1 MFRTLLTPLS
11 ARFSLPSPLS
21 PRPGSEAP
29 IEEPDELDPEDFARD
44 VLVELM
50 RNSTER
56 LKAADSLTER
66 IEVLSE
72 IHKIML
78 QDACTKDVFREMD
91 GFLVLMSVLSTI
103 HPTFSKETREEAA
116 SSELLEATRLV
127 FVILSEALHKHNE
140 NASYFRTAVGLE
152 SFAQATLGLVS
163 DARTIKQTV
172 SFLTCLALHNFAWSR
187 FFLHIAGADYAA
199 VDRKFQE
206 FSTQLGMIHVPE
218 ALRVLYDAVTRTTQD
233 NALLRYMG
241 TKLLERLTL
250 HKHRNQCVLSSLGLE
265 RSLFE
270 RLCSPSGL
278 PKAERQV
285 VQKLLRRLLDQ
296 NVRTEDARLMFQRAI
311 RPDDTLDPDVLEVLR
326 AGMKVK
332 WPEHFSLESP
342 AAIRV
347 TKTGT
352 RALPSTGFTFMA
364 WLWIE
369 QVPRDKKH
377 NLFSIVS
384 GDRAIFS
391 LKLRPDGSLDCESTG
406 NKEPAVLKARLA
418 KGRWTHVALV
428 HYPHRGSKPTIRLFV
443 DGTMVDAVNWPYPR
457 GDANGTDRPY
467 TIGDNSPDAC
477 LNWCLASAYL
487 FSQPLSDELPRFIH
501 DLGPRYV
508 ARFQAADLIRFLTYE
523 AATALNINLYARAEQ
538 HRGAASEVKNLIN
551 SFKHG
556 IGIAESS
563 IIFSVS
569 PATTRFEDKGAGE
582 LNDATMDG
590 DVFVARC
597 NGLDLAMWE
606 IGGAAVSLRLVQLA
620 NNPHEVSRAL
630 GVLTD
635 GLRNSWQ
642 NSEDMERLRGYDIL
656 ADILRKKCHHI
667 NMTGFETLFEFL
679 GMNFKSPDH
688 STIVNTVAY
697 RAIALDFQLWSRTR
711 HEIQLVHLEHFVT
724 LLDASRHKRF
734 NMKQRMAKMGVVR
747 KLLFVLQTDW
757 YSQDMLPFLLE
768 TLRVVAEANFSID
781 DAIRPIVSY
790 LAANLHD
797 NASTSNGASSPR
809 SVLSRI
815 DHQNAQYKAEQVFK
829 MLVSILDNPTMF
841 NKFTAALP
849 LTRICLL
856 LLGDRPSSQTAT
868 LVLRMISIAL
878 GMSTSFNR
886 KFELVSGWNVLKLVL
901 PYAWDAQV
909 QDAAFDV
916 MLGRSRDKREIVP
929 AVVCPHIVPAVFAS
943 LRMALDSSRVSDDP
957 QIRATATATVEHL
970 LEALIDVHSCS
981 PTFREVFKSHAV
993 TQSFI
998 DAYKMFATSVAH
1010 ALEIDQGTVRVLEK
1024 LSHLG
1029 LSIALD
1035 NAVAVS
1041 QKQEIMDVLQAAE
1054 AVLNPRASQETSIDP
1069 AAVVGT
1075 KARRRR
1081 MASVRLS
1088 MQLGESAVKRS
1099 IIRIREWRN
1108 TVIATEKKRLRKTVL
1123 DLREHHRQ
1131 VASLTE
1137 WSTVLTAER
1146 GLWAKPDVIPRWRL
1160 DETEGPY
1167 RVRKRLEHDEDKLPS
1182 SKVDP
1187 NQQIGDVQEL
1197 DVDTRS
1203 ITQIEVPPWSESY
1216 ELSST
1221 DVDDQLG
1228 EEIVDDKHRRV
1239 RHELEP
1245 GDVID
1250 AVKTVAR
1257 ISGVDSS
1264 PGLLIFGRTHLYL
1277 LDGLVEND
1285 DGEVIDA
1292 HDAPRKLFFVPGS
1305 IVDLDSHQRAQRW
1318 PHDQIMSFSDRTFL
1332 FRDVALEV
1340 YFRDSR
1346 SLLVVFLDRKQ
1357 RQEITGRLSSIIGR
1371 LGADVMTPGL
1381 IKSPFVGRL
1390 SGKLS
1395 SAFSAKVLSGFNQDE
1410 LAIAQRKWQSRE
1422 ISNFTYLSILNQV
1435 SGRTPSDATQYPVF
1449 PWVLSDYTSAALDLS
1464 SPQTFRDLTL
1474 PMGALTPARQ
1484 EAARSRYESLMSVGE
1499 KPFHYGTHFS
1509 SSMIVCH
1516 FLIRLEPF
1524 THMFKTL
1531 QGGDWDL
1538 PDRLFIDMKR
1548 AYTSAS
1554 QDIRGDVRELIPE
1567 FYSCPEFLENSANL
1581 DFGVQQNTGEK
1592 IHDVKLPP
1600 WAKQDPLLFIVMNR
1614 KALESDY
1621 VSEHLPQWIDLI
1633 WGYKQGDPDSYNV
1646 FHPLSYEGAIDL
1658 DAITDDLEREATVG
1672 IIHNFGQ
1679 TPRKIFA
1686 SPHPP
1691 RNMHGNSS
1699 LPLGLIYGIAEDYH
1713 LLTQTSR
1720 PLKDLG
1726 PDQPVR
1732 ELVLDL
1738 IGQQVVPCPD
1748 GTLCVPSRPHE
1759 AVLWDSSP
1767 TSIGALKVIVDRKV
1781 SQVVESAFC
1790 SCATFADTDT
1800 LVTGST
1806 DNMVRLWR
1814 IARNDRHRDQPVAL
1828 QLTHLMRGHTA
1839 RISCVTASRAW
1850 SVIVSGS
1857 KDGSAALWDL
1867 NRGVYIRSIWHG
1879 SGAAHEVHLTAVNE
1893 STGYI
1898 ATCSRHRLWLHTIN
1912 ARPIASLDLT
1922 DLAPSPLYP
1931 PITSLAFLERDYSH
1945 LDVMATGGPDGVI
1958 SLRTWNTNS
1967 TPEGEKAKWEFTT
1980 LKTLKVKTEGH
1991 FRSSTPC
1998 VTALKFVGESLY
2010 HGEDTG
2016 KLYGWELPD

>member
-11 ARFSLPSPLS
+11 ARFSLSTPLS
-21 PRPGSEAP
+21 PRPGAEAP
-29 IEEPDELDPEDFARD
+29 EQPDELDPEDFARD

-50 RNSTER
+50 RNATER
-56 LKAADSLTER
+56 LKTSDSLAER
-66 IEVLSE
+66 VEVLTE

-103 HPTFSKETREEAA
+103 YPTFSQETGEDAS
-116 SSELLEATRLV
+116 SSELLEAARLV
-127 FVILSEALHKHNE
+127 FVILSEALHQHNE
-140 NASYFRTAVGLE
+140 NVEYFKTAVGLE

-172 SFLTCLALHNFAWSR
+172 SFLASLALHNFAWSR
-187 FFLHIAGADYAA
+187 FFLHVTGADYAA
-199 VDRKFQE
+199 VDQKLQE
-206 FSTQLGMIHVPE
+206 FSSQLGLIHVPE
-218 ALRVLYDAVTRTTQD
+218 ALRVLYDAVTALSQD

-241 TKLLERLTL
+241 IKLLERLTL
-250 HKHRNQCVLSSLGLE
+250 HRHRNQCILSSLGLE

-270 RLCSPSGL
+270 RLCSAATL
-278 PKAERQV
+278 AKQERQV
-285 VQKLLRRLLDQ
+285 MQKLLRRLLDH
-296 NVRTEDARLMFQRAI
+296 NVPTEDARLMFQRAV
-311 RPDDTLDPDVLEVLR
+311 RPDDTLESDVLEVLR

-342 AAIRV
+342 AAIRI
-347 TKTGT
+347 TKTGA
-352 RALPSTGFTFMA
+352 RALPSTGFTFMI

-369 QVPRDKKH
+369 QVPRDRKH
-377 NLFSIVS
+377 SIFSVYS

-391 LKLRPDGSLDCESTG
+391 LKLRPDGSLDCESNA
-406 NKEPAVLKARLA
+406 NKEPAVLKAGLA
-418 KGRWTHVALV
+418 KGRWTHIALV
-428 HYPHRGSKPTIRLFV
+428 HHPHRSSQPTIRLFV
-443 DGTMVDAVNWPYPR
+443 NGIVVDSLNWQFPR
-457 GDANGTDRPY
+457 GDINGSDRPY
-467 TIGDNSPDAC
+467 TIGDNSPDSC
-477 LNWCLASAYL
+477 LSWCLASAYL
-487 FSQPLSDELPRFIH
+487 ISLPLSDELPGFIH
-501 DLGPRYV
+501 HLGPRYV

-523 AATALNINLYARAEQ
+523 AATALNIHLYGRAEQ
-538 HRGAASEVKNLIN
+538 NRGSASEVKTLIN
-551 SFKHG
+551 SLRNG
-556 IGIAESS
+556 IGISESS
-563 IIFSVS
+563 IIFSIS
-569 PATTRFEDKGAGE
+569 PATTRFEEKSTGDLGE
-582 LNDATMDG
+582 AALDG
-590 DVFVARC
+590 NVFVARC

-606 IGGAAVSLRLVQLA
+606 IGGAAVALRLVQLA
-620 NNPHEVSRAL
+620 NNAHEVSRAL

-642 NSEDMERLRGYDIL
+642 NSEDMERLQGYDIL
-656 ADILRKKCHHI
+656 AAILRKKCQLI

-697 RAIALDFQLWSRTR
+697 RAIALDFQLWSCTR
-711 HEIQLVHLEHFVT
+711 REIQLVHLEHFST
-724 LLDASRHKRF
+724 LLDTSRHKRF
-734 NMKQRMAKMGVVR
+734 NAKQRMGKMAVAR

-757 YSQDMLPFLLE
+757 YSQEMLPFLLH

-790 LAANLHD
+790 LAANLHE
-797 NASTSNGASSPR
+797 TSNGASSPR
-809 SVLSRI
+809 SILSRI
-815 DHQNAQYKAEQVFK
+815 DSQNAQYKAEEVFK
-829 MLVSILDNPTMF
+829 VLVSILDDLTMF

-856 LLGDRPSSQTAT
+856 LLGDRPSPTTAM
-868 LVLRMISIAL
+868 LVLKLIAIAL

-901 PYAWDAQV
+901 PHVWDPQV
-909 QDAAFDV
+909 QNAAFDV
-916 MLGRSRDKREIVP
+916 LLGRSRGKEAVP
-929 AVVCPHIVPAVFAS
+929 VVVCPHIVPAIFAS
-943 LRMALDSSRVSDDP
+943 LKMALDSSRVSDDI
-957 QIRATATATVEHL
+957 QVRTTATSTTEHL
-970 LEALIDVHSCS
+970 LEELINVHSSS
-981 PTFREVFKSHAV
+981 PTFREVFKSNAV
-993 TQSFI
+993 TQAFI
-998 DAYKMFATSVAH
+998 DAYKLFATSVAH
-1010 ALEIDQGTVRVLEK
+1010 SAEIDQDTIRVLEK

-1054 AVLNPRASQETSIDP
+1054 AVLNPRSSQETTIDP
-1069 AAVVGT
+1069 SAVVGT
-1075 KARRRR
+1075 KGRRRR
-1081 MASVRLS
+1081 MASVQLS

-1099 IIRIREWRN
+1099 ISRIHEWRKS
-1108 TVIATEKKRLRKTVL
+1108 VIITERKRLRKIIL

-1137 WSTVLTAER
+1137 WSTVLTTER
-1146 GLWAKPDVIPRWRL
+1146 GLWARPDYRPRWRL

-1167 RVRKRLEHDEDKLPS
+1167 RVRKKLEHDDDELPS

-1203 ITQIEVPPWSESY
+1203 IAQIEVPPWSESY

-1239 RHELEP
+1239 RHQLEP
-1245 GDVID
+1245 GDIID

-1305 IVDLDSHQRAQRW
+1305 IVDLDSHQRAHRW
-1318 PHDQIMSFSDRTFL
+1318 PHEQIMSYSDRTFL
-1332 FRDVALEV
+1332 FRDVALEI
-1340 YFRDSR
+1340 YLKDSR

-1357 RQEITGRLSSIIGR
+1357 RQEITGRLNQIISRHGP
-1371 LGADVMTPGL
+1371 DPSTPGL
-1381 IKSPFVGRL
+1381 LKSPFVGRL
-1390 SGKLS
+1390 SAKVS
-1395 SAFSAKVLSGFNQDE
+1395 SAFSARVLSGLNKDE
-1410 LAIAQRKWQSRE
+1410 LSIAQRKWQSRE
-1422 ISNFTYLSILNQV
+1422 ISNFTYLSILNQI

-1449 PWVLSDYTSAALDLS
+1449 PWVLSDYTSANLDLKRPES
-1464 SPQTFRDLTL
+1464 FRDLTL

-1484 EAARSRYESLMSVGE
+1484 EAAKARYESLLSVGE

-1538 PDRLFIDMKR
+1538 PDRLFSDIKR
-1548 AYTSAS
+1548 AWTSAS

-1567 FYSCPEFLENSANL
+1567 FFSCPEFLENSANL
-1581 DFGVQQNTGEK
+1581 DFGVQQSSGER

-1600 WAKQDPLLFIVMNR
+1600 WAKQDPLLFIVLNR

-1621 VSEHLPQWIDLI
+1621 VSEHLPSWIDLV
-1633 WGYKQGDPDSYNV
+1633 WGCKQGDPDSCNV
-1646 FHPLSYEGAIDL
+1646 YHPLSYEGAIDL
-1658 DAITDDLEREATVG
+1658 DTITDELEREATVG

-1679 TPRKIFA
+1679 TPRKIF
-1686 SPHPP
+1686 STPHPP
-1691 RNMHGNSS
+1691 RNMHGNSA
-1699 LPLGLIYGIAEDYH
+1699 LPLGTIYGIAEDYH
-1713 LLTQTSR
+1713 LLTQSSR
-1720 PLKDLG
+1720 PLKELG
-1726 PDQPVR
+1726 PDQAVR

-1748 GTLCVPSRPHE
+1748 GMLCVPSRPHE
-1759 AVLWDSSP
+1759 AVLWDSGP
-1767 TSIGALKVIVDRKV
+1767 TSVGNLKVIVDRKV
-1781 SQVVESAFC
+1781 SQVVESVFC
-1790 SCATFADTDT
+1790 SCATFADAET
-1800 LVTGST
+1800 LVTGSA
-1806 DNMVRLWR
+1806 DNIVRLWHV
-1814 IARNDRHRDQPVAL
+1814 IRNDRNREQPATL
-1828 QLTHLMRGHTA
+1828 RLTHLMRGHTA
-1839 RISCVTASRAW
+1839 RVSCITASRLW
-1850 SVIVSGS
+1850 SLIVSGS
-1857 KDGSAALWDL
+1857 RDGSAALWDL
-1867 NRGVYIRSIWHG
+1867 NRGVYVRSIWHG
-1879 SGAAHEVHLTAVNE
+1879 SGPSFEVHLAAVNE

-1922 DLAPSPLYP
+1922 DVAPSSVYP
-1931 PITSLAFLERDYSH
+1931 PITSIAFLERDYSH
-1945 LDVMATGGPDGVI
+1945 TDLLATGGPDGMI
-1958 SLRTWNTNS
+1958 TLRTWNTES
-1967 TPEGEKAKWEFTT
+1967 TPQGEKARWEFVT
-1980 LKTLKVKTEGH
+1980 LKTLKVKTEGR
-1991 FRSSTPC
+1991 FRSAIPC

-2016 KLYGWELPD
+2016 RLYGWELPD

>member
-1 MFRTLLTPLS
+1 MLRTLLTPLS

-21 PRPGSEAP
+21 PRPSTEAL
-29 IEEPDELDPEDFARD
+29 EEPDELDPEDFARD

-50 RNSTER
+50 RNATER
-56 LKAADSLTER
+56 LKTADSLPER
-66 IEVLSE
+66 IEVLNE

-103 HPTFSKETREEAA
+103 HPTFTKETREEAA

-127 FVILSEALHKHNE
+127 FVILSEVLHKHNE
-140 NASYFRTAVGLE
+140 NAAYFKTAVGHE
-152 SFAQATLGLVS
+152 SFAQATLALVS

-187 FFLHIAGADYAA
+187 FFLHITGADYAA
-199 VDRKFQE
+199 VDAKFQE
-206 FSTQLGMIHVPE
+206 FSTQLGLIHVPE
-218 ALRVLYDAVTRTTQD
+218 ALLVLYDAVTRPTQE

-270 RLCSPSGL
+270 RLCGS
-278 PKAERQV
+278 KALVQQERKV
-285 VQKLLRRLLDQ
+285 VQKLLKRLLDH
-296 NVRTEDARLMFQRAI
+296 NVRTEDARLMFQRVI
-311 RPDDTLDPDVLEVLR
+311 RKDDTLDPDVLEVLR
-326 AGMKVK
+326 AGMKVR

-342 AAIRV
+342 AAIRL

-352 RALPSTGFTFMA
+352 RALPATGFTFLA

-377 NLFSIVS
+377 NIFSIVS
-384 GDRAIFS
+384 GERTLFS
-391 LKLRPDGSLDCESTG
+391 LKLRPDGLLDCESTG
-406 NKEPAVLKARLA
+406 NKEPAVLKASLA
-418 KGRWTHVALV
+418 KGRWAHVALV

-443 DGTMVDAVNWPYPR
+443 DGHMVDSVNWQYPR
-457 GDANGTDRPY
+457 GDTNGIDRPY

-487 FSQPLSDELPRFIH
+487 ISLPLSDELPRFIH

-508 ARFQAADLIRFLTYE
+508 GRFQAADLIRFLTYE
-523 AATALNINLYARAEQ
+523 AATALNIYLYARAEQ
-538 HRGAASEVKNLIN
+538 SRGSASEVKSLIN

-556 IGIAESS
+556 VGLSEANIV
-563 IIFSVS
+563 FSLS
-569 PATTRFEDKGAGE
+569 PATTLFEDKNTGE
-582 LNDATMDG
+582 LNDAAMDG

-630 GVLTD
+630 GILTD

-642 NSEDMERLRGYDIL
+642 NSEDMERLQGYDIL
-656 ADILRKKCHHI
+656 AEILRKKCQLI

-688 STIVNTVAY
+688 STIVNTTAY

-711 HEIQLVHLEHFVT
+711 QEIQLVHLEHFST
-724 LLDASRHKRF
+724 LLDSSRHKRF
-734 NMKQRMAKMGVVR
+734 NVKQRMGKMGVVR

-757 YSQDMLPFLLE
+757 YNQDMLPFLLDA
-768 TLRVVAEANFSID
+768 LRIVAEANFSID
-781 DAIRPIVSY
+781 EAIRPIVSY
-790 LAANLHD
+790 LAANLHE
-797 NASTSNGASSPR
+797 TSNGASSPR
-809 SVLSRI
+809 SIMSRI
-815 DHQNAQYKAEQVFK
+815 DHVNAQYKAEQVFK

-856 LLGDRPSSQTAT
+856 LLGDRPSSTTAT
-868 LVLRMISIAL
+868 LVLRLISIAL

-901 PYAWDAQV
+901 PYGWDSQV
-909 QDAAFDV
+909 QDATFDV
-916 MLGRSRDKREIVP
+916 LLGRSRDKREIVP
-929 AVVCPHIVPAVFAS
+929 TVVCPHIVPTIFAS
-943 LRMALDSSRVSDDP
+943 LKMALDLSRVSDDP
-957 QIRATATATVEHL
+957 EVRATATSTVEHL
-970 LEALIDVHSCS
+970 LEALIDIHSSS
-981 PTFREVFKSHAV
+981 PTFREVFRSNAV

-1010 ALEIDQGTVRVLEK
+1010 SAEIDQGTVRVLEK

-1035 NAVAVS
+1035 NAVAVG

-1069 AAVVGT
+1069 SAVVGT

-1099 IIRIREWRN
+1099 IIRIREWRKS
-1108 TVIATEKKRLRKTVL
+1108 VIVTEKKRLRKTIL

-1137 WSTVLTAER
+1137 WSTVLTTER
-1146 GLWAKPDVIPRWRL
+1146 GLWARSDLVPRWRL

-1167 RVRKRLEHDEDKLPS
+1167 RVRKRLEHDGEELPC

-1197 DVDTRS
+1197 DVDARS

-1257 ISGVDSS
+1257 ISGVDSA
-1264 PGLLIFGRTHLYL
+1264 PGLLIFGRSHLYI

-1305 IVDLDSHQRAQRW
+1305 IVDLSGHQRAQRW

-1332 FRDVALEV
+1332 FRDVALEI

-1357 RQEITGRLSSIIGR
+1357 RHEITGRLNNIITR
-1371 LGADVMTPGL
+1371 LGGDPLTPGL
-1381 IKSPFVGRL
+1381 LKSPFVGRL
-1390 SGKLS
+1390 SAKVS

-1410 LAIAQRKWQSRE
+1410 LSIAQRKWQSRE

-1449 PWVLSDYTSAALDLS
+1449 PWVLSDYTSSNLDLS
-1464 SPQTFRDLTL
+1464 SHKSFRDLSL

-1516 FLIRLEPF
+1516 FLIRIEPF

-1538 PDRLFIDMKR
+1538 PDRLFSDIRR
-1548 AYTSAS
+1548 AYTSAA

-1567 FYSCPEFLENSANL
+1567 FFSCPEFLENSANL
-1581 DFGVQQNTGEK
+1581 DFGVQQSSGER

-1600 WAKQDPLLFIVMNR
+1600 WAKQDPLLFIVLNR

-1633 WGYKQGDPDSYNV
+1633 WGCKQGDPESCNV

-1658 DAITDDLEREATVG
+1658 DAITDELEREATVG

-1679 TPRKIFA
+1679 TPRKIF
-1686 SPHPP
+1686 STPHPP

-1699 LPLGLIYGIAEDYH
+1699 LPLGIIYGIAEDYH
-1713 LLTQTSR
+1713 LLTQTAR

-1726 PDQPVR
+1726 SDQPVR
-1732 ELVLDL
+1732 ELVLDI
-1738 IGQQVVPCPD
+1738 IGQQVVPCSD
-1748 GTLCVPSRPHE
+1748 GMLCVPSRPHE
-1759 AVLWDSSP
+1759 AVLWDSSAAS
-1767 TSIGALKVIVDRKV
+1767 TGALQVVVDRKI

-1790 SCATFADTDT
+1790 SCAAFADVET

-1806 DNMVRLWR
+1806 DNMVRLWHVV
-1814 IARNDRHRDQPVAL
+1814 RNERSREQPIAL

-1839 RISCVTASRAW
+1839 RVSCITASRSW
-1850 SVIVSGS
+1850 SLIVSGS

-1867 NRGVYIRSIWHG
+1867 NRGVYIRSVWHG
-1879 SGAAHEVHLTAVNE
+1879 AGDPYEVHLAAVNE

-1922 DLAPSPLYP
+1922 DIAPSPIYP

-1945 LDVMATGGPDGVI
+1945 TDLMATGGPDGTI
-1958 SLRTWNTNS
+1958 TLRTWNTDS
-1967 TPEGEKAKWEFTT
+1967 TPEGEKARWEFVS
-1980 LKTLKVKTEGH
+1980 LKTLKVKTEGR
-1991 FRSSTPC
+1991 FRASTPC
-1998 VTALKFVGESLY
+1998 VTALRFVGESLF

>member
-1 MFRTLLTPLS
+1 MFRTLFTPLS

-21 PRPGSEAP
+21 PRASSEAP
-29 IEEPDELDPEDFARD
+29 EEPDELDPEDFARD

-50 RNSTER
+50 RNATER
-56 LKAADSLTER
+56 LKTADSLVER
-66 IEVLSE
+66 IEVLTE

-78 QDACTKDVFREMD
+78 QDVCTKDVFREMD

-140 NASYFRTAVGLE
+140 NVEYFKTAVGLE
-152 SFAQATLGLVS
+152 SFAQATVGLVS
-163 DARTIKQTV
+163 DARTIKQTI
-172 SFLTCLALHNFAWSR
+172 SFLTSLALHNFAWSR
-187 FFLHIAGADYAA
+187 FFLHITGVDYAA

-206 FSTQLGMIHVPE
+206 FSPQLGLIHVPQ
-218 ALRVLYDAVTRTTQD
+218 ALRVLYDAVTRPTQD

-270 RLCSPSGL
+270 RLCTPSGL

-285 VQKLLRRLLDQ
+285 VQKLLRRLLDH
-296 NVRTEDARLMFQRAI
+296 NVRTEDARLMFQRVI
-311 RPDDTLDPDVLEVLR
+311 REDNTLDPDVLEVLR

-352 RALPSTGFTFMA
+352 RGLPSTGFTFML

-377 NLFSIVS
+377 NMFSISS
-384 GDRAIFS
+384 GERTIFS
-391 LKLRPDGSLDCESTG
+391 VKLLPDGSLECESTG
-406 NKEPAVLKARLA
+406 SKEPTALKARLA
-418 KGRWTHVALV
+418 KGRWTHVTLV

-443 DGTMVDAVNWPYPR
+443 DGTMVDSVNWPYPR
-457 GDANGTDRPY
+457 GDTNGAERPY
-467 TIGDNSPDAC
+467 TMGDSSSDAC

-487 FSQPLSDELPRFIH
+487 FSVPLSDELPRFVH

-523 AATALNINLYARAEQ
+523 AATALNIYLYGRAEQ
-538 HRGAASEVKNLIN
+538 HRGSAAEVKNLIN
-551 SFKHG
+551 SFKNGMG
-556 IGIAESS
+556 ISESS
-563 IIFSVS
+563 IVFALS
-569 PATTRFEDKGAGE
+569 PSTTHFEDKGTGE
-582 LNDATMDG
+582 LNDAAMEG
-590 DVFVARC
+590 DVFVAHC

-606 IGGAAVSLRLVQLA
+606 IGGAAVSLKLVQLA

-642 NSEDMERLRGYDIL
+642 NSEDMERLRGYDLL
-656 ADILRKKCHHI
+656 ADILRKKCQLI

-688 STIVNTVAY
+688 STIVNAVAY

-711 HEIQLVHLEHFVT
+711 HEIQQVHLEHFVT

-734 NMKQRMAKMGVVR
+734 NVKQRMGKMAVVR

-757 YSQDMLPFLLE
+757 YGPDMLPFLLD

-790 LAANLHD
+790 LAANLHED
-797 NASTSNGASSPR
+797 SSGSSSPR
-809 SVLSRI
+809 SIMSRI
-815 DHQNAQYKAEQVFK
+815 DHVNAQYKAEQVFK
-829 MLVSILDNPTMF
+829 LLASVLDKPAMF

-856 LLGDRPSSQTAT
+856 LLGDRPSSLTAT
-868 LVLRMISIAL
+868 LVLRMISTAL

-901 PYAWDAQV
+901 PYGWDAQV

-916 MLGRSRDKREIVP
+916 LLGRSRDKREIVP
-929 AVVCPHIVPAVFAS
+929 AVVCPYIVPAIFAS
-943 LRMALDSSRVSDDP
+943 LKMALDNSRISDDL
-957 QIRATATATVEHL
+957 QLRVTATASVEHL
-970 LEALIDVHSCS
+970 LEALIEVHSSS
-981 PTFREVFKSHAV
+981 PTFREVFKSNAI

-998 DAYKMFATSVAH
+998 DAYKMFSISVAH
-1010 ALEIDQGTVRVLEK
+1010 SIEIDQGTVRVLEK
-1024 LSHLG
+1024 LSHFG

-1035 NAVAVS
+1035 NAVASS
-1041 QKQEIMDVLQAAE
+1041 QKQEIMDILQSAE

-1099 IIRIREWRN
+1099 IIRIHEWRKS
-1108 TVIATEKKRLRKTVL
+1108 VIATEKKRLRKTVL

-1137 WSTVLTAER
+1137 WSTVLTTER
-1146 GLWAKPDVIPRWRL
+1146 GLWAKPDEVPQWRL
-1160 DETEGPY
+1160 DDTEGPY
-1167 RVRKRLEHDEDKLPS
+1167 RVRSRLEHDEEKPPS

-1197 DVDTRS
+1197 DVDTNS

-1305 IVDLDSHQRAQRW
+1305 IMDLDNHQRAQRW
-1318 PHDQIMSFSDRTFL
+1318 PHDQVMSFSDRTFL

-1357 RQEITGRLSSIIGR
+1357 RQEITGRLAYIISR
-1371 LGADVMTPGL
+1371 LGLDPSTPGRM
-1381 IKSPFVGRL
+1381 KSPFVGRL
-1390 SGKLS
+1390 SAKVS
-1395 SAFSAKVLSGFNQDE
+1395 STFSAKVLSGFNSDE
-1410 LAIAQRKWQSRE
+1410 LSIAQRKWQSRE

-1449 PWVLSDYTSAALDLS
+1449 PWVLSDYTSATLDLS
-1464 SPQTFRDLTL
+1464 SPETFRDLSL
-1474 PMGALTPARQ
+1474 PMGALTSARQ

-1600 WAKQDPLLFIVMNR
+1600 WAKQDPLLFIVINR

-1633 WGYKQGDPDSYNV
+1633 WGYKQADPDSYNV

-1686 SPHPP
+1686 APHPP

-1713 LLTQTSR
+1713 LLTQSSR

-1738 IGQQVVPCPD
+1738 IGQQVVACPD
-1748 GTLCVPSRPHE
+1748 GTICIPSRPHE
-1759 AVLWDSSP
+1759 VVLWDSSP
-1767 TSIGALKVIVDRKV
+1767 GSIGALKVVVDRRV

-1790 SCATFADTDT
+1790 SCATFADAET

-1806 DNMVRLWR
+1806 DNTVRLWR
-1814 IARNDRHRDQPVAL
+1814 VTRNDRNRDQPIAL

-1839 RISCVTASRAW
+1839 RVSCVTASRAW
-1850 SVIVSGS
+1850 SLIVSGS

-1867 NRGVYIRSIWHG
+1867 NSGVYTRSIWHG
-1879 SGAAHEVHLTAVNE
+1879 SGEAYEVHLAAINE

-1912 ARPIASLDLT
+1912 GRPITSLDLT
-1922 DLAPSPLYP
+1922 DVAPSPIYP

-1945 LDVMATGGPDGVI
+1945 TDLIATGGPDGAI
-1958 SLRTWNTNS
+1958 SFRTWNSDS
-1967 TPEGEKAKWEFTT
+1967 TPEGERARWQFTT
-1980 LKTLKVKTEGH
+1980 LKTLKLKTESR

-1998 VTALKFVGESLY
+1998 VTSLKFVGESLY

-2016 KLYGWELPD
+2016 KMFGWELPD

>member
-1 MFRTLLTPLS
+1 MLRTLFTPLS

-21 PRPGSEAP
+21 PRNSQDSAP
-29 IEEPDELDPEDFARD
+29 EESDELDPEDFARD

-50 RNSTER
+50 RNATER
-56 LKAADSLTER
+56 LKAANSLTER

-103 HPTFSKETREEAA
+103 HPQFSKETREESAG
-116 SSELLEATRLV
+116 SELLEATRLV

-140 NASYFRTAVGLE
+140 NAAYFRTAVGLE
-152 SFAQATLGLVS
+152 SFAQATLALVS

-187 FFLHIAGADYAA
+187 FFLHITGADYTAA
-199 VDRKFQE
+199 DSKFME
-206 FSTQLGMIHVPE
+206 FSPHLGLIHVPE
-218 ALRVLYDAVTRTTQD
+218 ALRVLYDAVTQCPQG

-241 TKLLERLTL
+241 IKLLERLAL
-250 HKHRNQCVLSSLGLE
+250 HKHRNQCVLSSLGFE
-265 RSLFE
+265 RTLFE
-270 RLCSPSGL
+270 RLCAPAVL
-278 PKAERQV
+278 PRAERQV
-285 VQKLLRRLLDQ
+285 VQKLLRRLLDHSI
-296 NVRTEDARLMFQRAI
+296 RTEDARVMFQRAI
-311 RPDDTLDPDVLEVLR
+311 RKDDTLDPDVLEVLR

-332 WPEHFSLESP
+332 WPEHFSFESP
-342 AAIRV
+342 AAVRMN
-347 TKTGT
+347 KTGT
-352 RALPSTGFTFMA
+352 RALPATGFTFMM

-369 QVPRDKKH
+369 KVPRDVRH
-377 NLFSIVS
+377 SLFSISSSSSVL
-384 GDRAIFS
+384 FS

-406 NKEPAVLKARLA
+406 NKEPAVLKAHLA
-418 KGRWTHVALV
+418 KGRWTHLTLV
-428 HYPHRGSKPTIRLFV
+428 HYPHRNFKPTIRLFV
-443 DGTMVDAVNWPYPR
+443 DGTLADSVNWHYPK
-457 GDANGTDRPY
+457 GDTNGADRPY
-467 TIGDNSPDAC
+467 AIGDNSSDAC
-477 LNWCLASAYL
+477 LNWCLTAAYL
-487 FSQPLSDELPRFIH
+487 FSVPLSDDLPRFIYH
-501 DLGPRYV
+501 LGPRYV
-508 ARFQAADLIRFLTYE
+508 ARFQAADLVRFLTYE
-523 AATALNINLYARAEQ
+523 AATALNIHLYGRAEQ
-538 HRGAASEVKNLIN
+538 TRGSAADVKNLIS
-551 SFKHG
+551 SFKNGLG
-556 IGIAESS
+556 INDSS
-563 IIFSVS
+563 IVFAVS
-569 PATTRFEDKGAGE
+569 PATMQFEVPSSGE
-582 LNDATMDG
+582 LNDAATNG

-606 IGGAAVSLRLVQLA
+606 IGGAAVSLRLIQLA
-620 NNPHEVSRAL
+620 SNPHEVSRAL

-635 GLRNSWQ
+635 GLRNGWQ

-656 ADILRKKCHHI
+656 ADILRRKCHLI

-688 STIVNTVAY
+688 STIVNTTAY

-724 LLDASRHKRF
+724 LLDTSRHKRF
-734 NMKQRMAKMGVVR
+734 NSKQRIAKMGVVR

-757 YSQDMLPFLLE
+757 YDQDMLPFLLD

-781 DAIRPIVSY
+781 AAIRPIVSY

-797 NASTSNGASSPR
+797 TSTTNGASSPH
-809 SVLSRI
+809 SMMSRI
-815 DHQNAQYKAEQVFK
+815 DNHNAQYKAEQVFK
-829 MLVSILDNPTMF
+829 ILVAVLDNPTMF

-856 LLGDRPSSQTAT
+856 LLGDRPSSFTAT
-868 LVLRMISIAL
+868 LVLRVISIAL
-878 GMSTSFNR
+878 GMSTSFIR

-909 QDAAFDV
+909 QDATFDV
-916 MLGRSRDKREIVP
+916 LLGRSRDKREIVP
-929 AVVCPHIVPAVFAS
+929 TVVCPYVVPAIFSS
-943 LRMALDSSRVSDDP
+943 LKMALDSSRVAEDAEV
-957 QIRATATATVEHL
+957 RATSTTIVEHL
-970 LEALIDVHSCS
+970 LETLIDTHSTS
-981 PTFREVFKSHAV
+981 PTFRDVFKSHAV

-998 DAYKMFATSVAH
+998 DAYKMFSTSVAH
-1010 ALEIDQGTVRVLEK
+1010 AAEIDQGTVRVLEK

-1035 NAVAVS
+1035 NSVAVS
-1041 QKQEIMDVLQAAE
+1041 QKQEIMDVLQSAE
-1054 AVLNPRASQETSIDP
+1054 SVLNPRASQETSID
-1069 AAVVGT
+1069 AGAVVGT

-1099 IIRIREWRN
+1099 IIRIRDWR
-1108 TVIATEKKRLRKTVL
+1108 TSVIATEKKRLRKTVL

-1131 VASLTE
+1131 VSSLTE
-1137 WSTVLTAER
+1137 WATVLTTER
-1146 GLWAKPDVIPRWRL
+1146 GLWAKSDVTPHWRL

-1167 RVRKRLEHDEDKLPS
+1167 RVRKKLEHDEDKLPS

-1203 ITQIEVPPWSESY
+1203 IMQIEVPPWSESY

-1245 GDVID
+1245 GDVIE

-1264 PGLLIFGRTHLYL
+1264 PGLLIFGKSHLYL

-1292 HDAPRKLFFVPGS
+1292 HDAPRSLFFVPGS
-1305 IVDLDSHQRAQRW
+1305 IIDLDSHQRAQRW
-1318 PHDQIMSFSDRTFL
+1318 PHDQIMSYSDRTFL
-1332 FRDVALEV
+1332 FRDVALEI
-1340 YFRDSR
+1340 YFKDSR
-1346 SLLVVFLDRKQ
+1346 SLLVVFVDRKQ
-1357 RQEITGRLSSIIGR
+1357 RQATTKQLGQIIGK
-1371 LGADVMTPGL
+1371 LSTDPSTPGA

-1390 SGKLS
+1390 SSKLS
-1395 SAFSAKVLSGFNQDE
+1395 STFSAKILSGFSQDE
-1410 LAIAQRKWQSRE
+1410 LSVAQRKWQSRE

-1449 PWVLSDYTSAALDLS
+1449 PWVLSDYTSTKLELS
-1464 SPQTFRDLTL
+1464 SPQTFRDLSL

-1484 EAARSRYESLMSVGE
+1484 EAARSRYENLMSVEE

-1548 AYTSAS
+1548 AYTSAAA
-1554 QDIRGDVRELIPE
+1554 DIRGDVRELIPE

-1600 WAKQDPLLFIVMNR
+1600 WAKNDPLLFIVMNR

-1633 WGYKQGDPDSYNV
+1633 WGYKQADPEALNV

-1658 DAITDDLEREATVG
+1658 DSITDDLEREATVG

-1686 SPHPP
+1686 APHPP

-1699 LPLGLIYGIAEDYH
+1699 LPLGLIYGVAEDYH
-1713 LLTQTSR
+1713 LLTQGSR

-1726 PDQPVR
+1726 AEQPVR
-1732 ELVLDL
+1732 DLVLDL

-1748 GTLCVPSRPHE
+1748 GMRCVPSRPHE
-1759 AVLWDSSP
+1759 TVMWDNSS
-1767 TSIGALKVIVDRKV
+1767 SSMGALKVVVDRKV

-1806 DNMVRLWR
+1806 DNMVRLWHVV
-1814 IARNDRHRDQPVAL
+1814 RNDRNRDQPMAL
-1828 QLTHLMRGHTA
+1828 QLTHQMRGHTA
-1839 RISCVTASRAW
+1839 TVSCVAASRAW
-1850 SVIVSGS
+1850 SIIVSGS
-1857 KDGSAALWDL
+1857 RDGSAALWDL
-1867 NRGVYIRSIWHG
+1867 NNGVYIRSIWHG
-1879 SGAAHEVHLTAVNE
+1879 SGEPYQVHLVGVNE

-1898 ATCSRHRLWLHTIN
+1898 ATCSRQRLWLHTIN

-1922 DLAPSPLYP
+1922 NIAPSSIYP
-1931 PITSLAFLERDYSH
+1931 PITSFAFLERDYCH
-1945 LDVMATGGPDGVI
+1945 TDLIATGGPDGNI
-1958 SLRTWNTNS
+1958 TFRTWNTDS
-1967 TPEGEKAKWEFTT
+1967 TPEGEKARWEFAT
-1980 LKTLKVKTEGH
+1980 LKTLRVKTEGRH
-1991 FRSSTPC
+1991 RTSTPC
-1998 VTALKFVGESLY
+1998 VTALRFVGESLY

-2016 KLYGWELPD
+2016 KLFGWELPD

>member
-1 MFRTLLTPLS
+1 MLRTLLTPLS
-11 ARFSLPSPLS
+11 ARFSLPTPLS
-21 PRPGSEAP
+21 PRSGFQAP
-29 IEEPDELDPEDFARD
+29 EEPDELDPEDFARD

-50 RNSTER
+50 RNATER
-56 LKAADSLTER
+56 LKTADSLAER
-66 IEVLSE
+66 IEVLTE

-103 HPTFSKETREEAA
+103 HPTLSKETREEVA

-140 NASYFRTAVGLE
+140 NAEYFKTAVGLE
-152 SFAQATLGLVS
+152 SFAQATLALVS

-172 SFLTCLALHNFAWSR
+172 SFLACLALHNFAWSR
-187 FFLHIAGADYAA
+187 FFLHITGADYATA
-199 VDRKFQE
+199 DKKFQE
-206 FSTQLGMIHVPE
+206 FSAQLGLIHVPE
-218 ALRVLYDAVTRTTQD
+218 ALHILYDAVTASAQE

-241 TKLLERLTL
+241 FKLLERLTL

-270 RLCSPSGL
+270 RLCSSTTL
-278 PKAERQV
+278 AKQEKQV
-285 VQKLLRRLLDQ
+285 VQKLLRRLLDH
-296 NVRTEDARLMFQRAI
+296 NVKTEDARLMFQKAV
-311 RPDDTLDPDVLEVLR
+311 RPNDTLDPDVLEVLR

-342 AAIRV
+342 AALRV
-347 TKTGT
+347 TKTGS
-352 RALPSTGFTFMA
+352 RALPSTGFTFMI

-377 NLFSIVS
+377 NIFSILS
-384 GDRAIFS
+384 GDRSLFS

-406 NKEPAVLKARLA
+406 NKEPAVLKAHLA
-418 KGRWTHVALV
+418 KGRWTHLALV
-428 HYPHRGSKPTIRLFV
+428 HYPHRNSKPTIRLFV
-443 DGTMVDAVNWPYPR
+443 DGNMVDSMNWPYPR
-457 GDANGTDRPY
+457 GDANGSTQPY
-467 TIGDNSPDAC
+467 TIGDESPDAC

-487 FSQPLSDELPRFIH
+487 ISLPLADELPRFIH

-523 AATALNINLYARAEQ
+523 AATALNIHLLGRAEQ
-538 HRGAASEVKNLIN
+538 NRGSASEVKTLIN
-551 SFKHG
+551 SLKNG
-556 IGIAESS
+556 IGISESS
-563 IIFSVS
+563 ILFSIS
-569 PATTRFEDKGAGE
+569 PATARFGDKATGG
-582 LNDATMDG
+582 LGDAALEG

-606 IGGAAVSLRLVQLA
+606 IGGAAVALRLVQLA
-620 NNPHEVSRAL
+620 NNQHEVSRAL

-656 ADILRKKCHHI
+656 ADILRKKCQLI

-679 GMNFKSPDH
+679 GMNYKSPDH

-711 HEIQLVHLEHFVT
+711 SEIQHLHLEHFST

-734 NMKQRMAKMGVVR
+734 NVKQRLAKMAVVR

-757 YSQDMLPFLLE
+757 YSQEMLPFLLDA
-768 TLRVVAEANFSID
+768 LRVVAEANFSID

-790 LAANLHD
+790 LAANLHE
-797 NASTSNGASSPR
+797 TSNGASSPR
-809 SVLSRI
+809 SILSRI

-829 MLVSILDNPTMF
+829 MLVSLLDKPLLF

-856 LLGDRPSSQTAT
+856 LLGDRPSPTTAT
-868 LVLRMISIAL
+868 LVLRLISIAL

-916 MLGRSRDKREIVP
+916 LLGRSRDKREIVP
-929 AVVCPHIVPAVFAS
+929 TVVCPYIVPAVFSS
-943 LRMALDSSRVSDDP
+943 LKMALDNSRVSDDP
-957 QIRATATATVEHL
+957 QARATATAIAEHL
-970 LEALIDVHSCS
+970 LEALIDIHSTS
-981 PTFREVFKSHAV
+981 PTFREVFKSNAV

-998 DAYKMFATSVAH
+998 DAYKMFVTSIAH
-1010 ALEIDQGTVRVLEK
+1010 AAEIDQGTVRVLEK

-1035 NAVAVS
+1035 NVVAVN
-1041 QKQEIMDVLQAAE
+1041 QKQEIMDTLQAAE
-1054 AVLNPRASQETSIDP
+1054 AVLNPRSSQETAIDP
-1069 AAVVGT
+1069 SAIVGP

-1099 IIRIREWRN
+1099 IIRIQEWRK
-1108 TVIATEKKRLRKTVL
+1108 TVIVTEKKRLRKTVL
-1123 DLREHHRQ
+1123 DLREYHRQ
-1131 VASLTE
+1131 IASLTE
-1137 WSTVLTAER
+1137 WSSVLTTER
-1146 GLWAKPDVIPRWRL
+1146 GLWAKPDSAPRWRL

-1167 RVRKRLEHDEDKLPS
+1167 RVRKRLEHDEEEQPS

-1187 NQQIGDVQEL
+1187 HQQIGDVQEL

-1239 RHELEP
+1239 RHQLEP
-1245 GDVID
+1245 GDVIE

-1257 ISGVDSS
+1257 IYGVDSS
-1264 PGLLIFGRTHLYL
+1264 PGLLILGRSHLYM

-1285 DGEVIDA
+1285 DGEIIDA
-1292 HDAPRKLFFVPGS
+1292 RDAPRKLFFVPGS
-1305 IVDLDSHQRAQRW
+1305 IMDLDSRQRAQRW
-1318 PHDQIMSFSDRTFL
+1318 PQEQIMSFSDRTFL
-1332 FRDVALEV
+1332 FRDVALEI

-1346 SLLVVFLDRKQ
+1346 SLLVVFVDRRQ
-1357 RQEITGRLSSIIGR
+1357 RQAMTARLNHIIGR
-1371 LGADVMTPGL
+1371 FGPEPLTPGL
-1381 IKSPFVGRL
+1381 LKSPFVGRL
-1390 SGKLS
+1390 SAKLS
-1395 SAFSAKVLSGFNQDE
+1395 STFSAKLLSGFGQDE

-1449 PWVLSDYTSAALDLS
+1449 PWVLSDYTSSELDFK
-1464 SPQTFRDLTL
+1464 SPATFRDLTL

-1484 EAARSRYESLMSVGE
+1484 ETAQSRYESLMSVGE

-1516 FLIRLEPF
+1516 FLIRLEPY

-1538 PDRLFIDMKR
+1538 PDRLFSDIKR
-1548 AYTSAS
+1548 AWTSAS

-1567 FYSCPEFLENSANL
+1567 FFSCPEFLENSANL
-1581 DFGVQQNTGEK
+1581 DFGVQQSSGER

-1621 VSEHLPQWIDLI
+1621 VSEHLPEWIDLI
-1633 WGYKQGDPDSYNV
+1633 WGCKQADPTSFNV

-1658 DAITDDLEREATVG
+1658 DAITDELEREATVG

-1686 SPHPP
+1686 TPHPP
-1691 RNMHGNSS
+1691 RNMHGNSA
-1699 LPLGLIYGIAEDYH
+1699 LPLGIIYGIAEDYH
-1713 LLTQTSR
+1713 LLTQSSR
-1720 PLKDLG
+1720 PLKELG
-1726 PDQPVR
+1726 KDQPVR
-1732 ELVLDL
+1732 ELVLDI

-1748 GTLCVPSRPHE
+1748 GMLCVPSRPHE
-1759 AVLWDSSP
+1759 GVFWDSSP
-1767 TSIGALKVIVDRKV
+1767 ASIGALKIVVDRKV
-1781 SQVVESAFC
+1781 SQVVENSFC
-1790 SCATFADTDT
+1790 SCATFADADT

-1806 DNMVRLWR
+1806 DNMVRLWHV
-1814 IARNDRHRDQPVAL
+1814 ARNDRSREQPVTL

-1839 RISCVTASRAW
+1839 RVSCVTASRAW
-1850 SVIVSGS
+1850 SLIVSGS

-1867 NRGVYIRSIWHG
+1867 NRGVYVRSIWHG
-1879 SGAAHEVHLTAVNE
+1879 TGEAHEVHLAAVNE

-1898 ATCSRHRLWLHTIN
+1898 ATCSRQRLWLHTIN
-1912 ARPIASLDLT
+1912 ARPIVSLDLT
-1922 DLAPSPLYP
+1922 NIAPSPLYP
-1931 PITSLAFLERDYSH
+1931 PITSLAFLERDYAH
-1945 LDVMATGGPDGVI
+1945 TELLATGSPDGTI
-1958 SLRTWNTNS
+1958 TFRTWNTNS
-1967 TPEGEKAKWEFTT
+1967 TPEGEKARWEFVTM
-1980 LKTLKVKTEGH
+1980 KILKVKTEGR

-2016 KLYGWELPD
+2016 RLYGWELPD

>member
-1 MFRTLLTPLS
+1 MFRTLFTPLS

-21 PRPGSEAP
+21 PRHSQEAP
-29 IEEPDELDPEDFARD
+29 EESDELDPEDFARD

-50 RNSTER
+50 RNATER
-56 LKAADSLTER
+56 LKTADSLAER

-116 SSELLEATRLV
+116 GSELLEATRLV

-140 NASYFRTAVGLE
+140 NAVYFRAAVGLE
-152 SFAQATLGLVS
+152 SFALATLALVS
-163 DARTIKQTV
+163 DPRTIKQTV
-172 SFLTCLALHNFAWSR
+172 SFLTCLALHNFAWNR
-187 FFLHIAGADYAA
+187 FFLHITGADYAA
-199 VDRKFQE
+199 VDRKFSE
-206 FSTQLGMIHVPE
+206 LSSQLGLIHVPE
-218 ALRVLYDAVTRTTQD
+218 ALRVLYDAVTRPSQD

-241 TKLLERLTL
+241 IKLLERLAL

-265 RSLFE
+265 RTLFT
-270 RLCSPSGL
+270 RLCSPAVL
-278 PKAERQV
+278 PKNERQV
-285 VQKLLRRLLDQ
+285 VQKLLRRLLDH

-311 RPDDTLDPDVLEVLR
+311 RKNDTLDPDVLEVLR

-332 WPEHFSLESP
+332 WPEHFSFESP
-342 AAIRV
+342 AAVRV
-347 TKTGT
+347 IKGGS
-352 RALPSTGFTFMA
+352 RALPSTGFTFMV

-369 QVPRDKKH
+369 QVPRDKEH
-377 NLFSIVS
+377 NIFSISS
-384 GDRAIFS
+384 GDRTLFS
-391 LKLRPDGSLDCESTG
+391 LKLCPDGSLNCESTG
-406 NKEPAVLKARLA
+406 NKEPAVLKAHLA
-418 KGRWTHVALV
+418 KGRWTHVTLV
-428 HYPHRGSKPTIRLFV
+428 HYPHRNSKPTIRLFI
-443 DGTMVDAVNWPYPR
+443 DGSLADSVNWLYPR
-457 GDANGTDRPY
+457 GDNNGTDHPY
-467 TIGDNSPDAC
+467 TIGDNSAGAC

-487 FSQPLSDELPRFIH
+487 FSVPLSDELPRFIH

-523 AATALNINLYARAEQ
+523 AATALSIHLYGRAEQ
-538 HRGAASEVKNLIN
+538 QRGSASDVKNLIY
-551 SFKHG
+551 SFKNGVG
-556 IGIAESS
+556 ISESS
-563 IIFSVS
+563 IVFAVA
-569 PATTRFEDKGAGE
+569 PATTRFEDTNTGDV
-582 LNDATMDG
+582 NDAAMDG
-590 DVFVARC
+590 DVFIARC

-635 GLRNSWQ
+635 GLRNGWQ

-656 ADILRKKCHHI
+656 ADILRKKCQLI

-697 RAIALDFQLWSRTR
+697 RAIALDFQLWSCTR
-711 HEIQLVHLEHFVT
+711 REIQLVYLEHFVT
-724 LLDASRHKRF
+724 LLDTSRYKRF
-734 NMKQRMAKMGVVR
+734 NSKQRMSKMGVVR

-757 YSQDMLPFLLE
+757 YAQDMLPFLLD

-781 DAIRPIVSY
+781 EAIRPIVSY

-797 NASTSNGASSPR
+797 TSVANGNSSPR
-809 SVLSRI
+809 SMMSRI
-815 DHQNAQYKAEQVFK
+815 DHQHAQYKAEQVFK
-829 MLVSILDNPTMF
+829 MLVSILDNPVMF

-856 LLGDRPSSQTAT
+856 LLGDRPTSTSAT
-868 LVLRMISIAL
+868 LVLRLISGAL

-886 KFELVSGWNVLKLVL
+886 KFELVSGWNILKLVL
-901 PYAWDAQV
+901 PYGWDAQV

-916 MLGRSRDKREIVP
+916 LLGRSRDKREIVP
-929 AVVCPHIVPAVFAS
+929 AVVCPYIVPAIFSS
-943 LRMALDSSRVSDDP
+943 LKMALDSSRVSEDP
-957 QIRATATATVEHL
+957 QVRTAATSIVEHL
-970 LEALIDVHSCS
+970 LEALIETHSSS
-981 PTFREVFKSHAV
+981 PTFREVFRSHAV
-993 TQSFI
+993 TQAFI

-1010 ALEIDQGTVRVLEK
+1010 AAEIDQGTVRVLEK

-1035 NAVAVS
+1035 NAVAVT
-1041 QKQEIMDVLQAAE
+1041 QKQEIMDVLQSAE
-1054 AVLNPRASQETSIDP
+1054 SVLNPRASQETSID
-1069 AAVVGT
+1069 AGTVVGT

-1099 IIRIREWRN
+1099 VIRIREWRQS
-1108 TVIATEKKRLRKTVL
+1108 VITTEKKRLRKTVL

-1137 WSTVLTAER
+1137 WSTVLTTER
-1146 GLWAKPDVIPRWRL
+1146 GLWAPSDVVPHWRL

-1167 RVRKRLEHDEDKLPS
+1167 RVRKRLEHDDDKLPS

-1187 NQQIGDVQEL
+1187 NQGIGDVQDL

-1203 ITQIEVPPWSESY
+1203 IMQIEVPPWSESY

-1221 DVDDQLG
+1221 DGDDQLG

-1245 GDVID
+1245 GDVIE

-1264 PGLLIFGRTHLYL
+1264 PGLLIFGKSHLYL
-1277 LDGLVEND
+1277 LDGLVENN

-1292 HDAPRKLFFVPGS
+1292 HDAPRSLFFVPGS
-1305 IVDLDSHQRAQRW
+1305 IIDLDKHQQAQRW

-1332 FRDVALEV
+1332 FRDVALEI

-1346 SLLVVFLDRKQ
+1346 SLLVVFIDRKQ
-1357 RQEITGRLSSIIGR
+1357 RQAITGRLSHIIGR
-1371 LGADVMTPGL
+1371 VGPDPSTPGAM
-1381 IKSPFVGRL
+1381 KSPFVGRL
-1390 SGKLS
+1390 SSKLS
-1395 SAFSAKVLSGFNQDE
+1395 AAFSAKMLAGFSQDE
-1410 LAIAQRKWQSRE
+1410 LSIAQRKWQSRE

-1449 PWVLSDYTSAALDLS
+1449 PWVLSDYTSPVLDLS
-1464 SPQTFRDLTL
+1464 SPETFRDLTL
-1474 PMGALTPARQ
+1474 PMGALTAARR
-1484 EAARSRYESLMSVGE
+1484 EAAQSRYESLMSVEE

-1567 FYSCPEFLENSANL
+1567 FYSCPEFLENTDNL

-1633 WGYKQGDPDSYNV
+1633 WGYKQADPDAFNV

-1686 SPHPP
+1686 TPHPP
-1691 RNMHGNSS
+1691 RNMHGNSA
-1699 LPLGLIYGIAEDYH
+1699 LPLGLIYGVAEDYH
-1713 LLTQTSR
+1713 LLTQSSR
-1720 PLKDLG
+1720 PLKELG
-1726 PDQPVR
+1726 QDQPVCD
-1732 ELVLDL
+1732 LVLDL

-1748 GTLCVPSRPHE
+1748 GMRCVPSRPHE
-1759 AVLWDSSP
+1759 TVMWDSSP
-1767 TSIGALKVIVDRKV
+1767 ASAGALRVVVDRKV

-1790 SCATFADTDT
+1790 SCATFTDADT

-1806 DNMVRLWR
+1806 DNMVRLWHVL
-1814 IARNDRHRDQPVAL
+1814 RNGQNRDQPVTL
-1828 QLTHLMRGHTA
+1828 QLTHQMRGHTA
-1839 RISCVTASRAW
+1839 RVSAVTASRAW
-1850 SVIVSGS
+1850 SLIVSGS

-1867 NRGVYIRSIWHG
+1867 NRGVYTRSIWHG
-1879 SGAAHEVHLTAVNE
+1879 AGEAFEVHLVAINE

-1898 ATCSRHRLWLHTIN
+1898 ATCSRQRLWLHTIN
-1912 ARPIASLDLT
+1912 ARPVASLDLT

-1931 PITSLAFLERDYSH
+1931 PITSLAFLERDYAQTD
-1945 LDVMATGGPDGVI
+1945 LIATAGPDGTI
-1958 SLRTWNTNS
+1958 TLRTWNTDS
-1967 TPEGEKAKWEFTT
+1967 TPEGEKARWEFAT
-1980 LKTLKVKTEGH
+1980 LKTLKVKAEGRY
-1991 FRSSTPC
+1991 RSSAPC
-1998 VTALKFVGESLY
+1998 VTALRFVGESLY

-2016 KLYGWELPD
+2016 KIFGWELPD

>member
-1 MFRTLLTPLS
+1 MLRTLFTPLS

-21 PRPGSEAP
+21 PRNSQDSVPEV
-29 IEEPDELDPEDFARD
+29 PDELDPEDFARD

-50 RNSTER
+50 RTATER
-56 LKAADSLTER
+56 LKAAESLTER

-103 HPTFSKETREEAA
+103 HPQFSKETREDTA

-140 NASYFRTAVGLE
+140 NAVYFRTAVGLE
-152 SFAQATLGLVS
+152 SFAQATLALVS

-187 FFLHIAGADYAA
+187 FFLHITGADYAA
-199 VDRKFQE
+199 ADSKFLE
-206 FSTQLGMIHVPE
+206 FSAQLGMIHVPE
-218 ALRVLYDAVTRTTQD
+218 ALRVLYDAVTRGTQD

-241 TKLLERLTL
+241 IKLLERLTL

-265 RSLFE
+265 RTLFE
-270 RLCSPSGL
+270 RLCAPTVL

-285 VQKLLRRLLDQ
+285 IQKFLRRLLDQ
-296 NVRTEDARLMFQRAI
+296 SIRTEDARLMFQRAI
-311 RPDDTLDPDVLEVLR
+311 RNDDALDPDVLEVLR

-342 AAIRV
+342 AAVRV
-347 TKTGT
+347 TKTGS
-352 RALPSTGFTFMA
+352 RALPATGFTFMT

-369 QVPRDKKH
+369 KIPRDKHH
-377 NLFSIVS
+377 NLFSIS
-384 GDRAIFS
+384 TGDRVLFS

-418 KGRWTHVALV
+418 KGRWTHLTLT
-428 HYPHRGSKPTIRLFV
+428 HYPHRNSKPTIRLFI
-443 DGTMVDAVNWPYPR
+443 DGTIADSVNWQYPK
-457 GDANGTDRPY
+457 GDTNGTNRPY
-467 TIGDNSPDAC
+467 TIGDESSDAC

-487 FSQPLSDELPRFIH
+487 FSLPLSDDLPRFIH
-501 DLGPRYV
+501 HLGPRYV

-523 AATALNINLYARAEQ
+523 AATALNIHLYGRAEQ
-538 HRGAASEVKNLIN
+538 TRVSATDVKNLIS
-551 SFKHG
+551 SFKNGLG
-556 IGIAESS
+556 IGDSS
-563 IIFSVS
+563 ILFAVA
-569 PATTRFEDKGAGE
+569 PATTRFEDTSTGE
-582 LNDATMDG
+582 PNDAAMGG

-606 IGGAAVSLRLVQLA
+606 IGGAAVSLRLIQLA
-620 NNPHEVSRAL
+620 SNAHEVSRAL

-635 GLRNSWQ
+635 GLRYGWQ

-656 ADILRKKCHHI
+656 AEILRKKCQLI

-697 RAIALDFQLWSRTR
+697 RTIALDFQLWSRTR
-711 HEIQLVHLEHFVT
+711 REIQLVHLEHFVT
-724 LLDASRHKRF
+724 LLDTSRHKRF
-734 NMKQRMAKMGVVR
+734 NSKQRIAKMGVVR

-757 YSQDMLPFLLE
+757 YGQDMLPFLLD

-781 DAIRPIVSY
+781 AAIRPIVSY

-797 NASTSNGASSPR
+797 TSATNGTSSPH
-809 SVLSRI
+809 SMMSRI
-815 DHQNAQYKAEQVFK
+815 DHQNVQYKAEQVFK
-829 MLVSILDNPTMF
+829 MLVAILDNPIMF

-856 LLGDRPSSQTAT
+856 LLGDRPTPFTAT
-868 LVLRMISIAL
+868 LVLRVISIAL
-878 GMSTSFNR
+878 GMSTSFIR

-901 PYAWDAQV
+901 PYGWDAQV

-916 MLGRSRDKREIVP
+916 LLGRSRDKMEIVP
-929 AVVCPHIVPAVFAS
+929 AVVCPYIVPAIFSS
-943 LRMALDSSRVSDDP
+943 LKMALDSSRVAEDT
-957 QIRATATATVEHL
+957 QVRATSTAIVEHL
-970 LEALIDVHSCS
+970 LETLIETHSTS
-981 PTFREVFKSHAV
+981 PTFREVFRSHAI

-1010 ALEIDQGTVRVLEK
+1010 AIDIDQGTVRVLEK

-1035 NAVAVS
+1035 NSVAVT
-1041 QKQEIMDVLQAAE
+1041 QKQEIMDVLQSAE
-1054 AVLNPRASQETSIDP
+1054 SVLNPQASQETSID
-1069 AAVVGT
+1069 AGTVVGT

-1099 IIRIREWRN
+1099 IIRIREWR
-1108 TVIATEKKRLRKTVL
+1108 TSVIATEKKRLRKTVL

-1137 WSTVLTAER
+1137 WATVLTTER
-1146 GLWAKPDVIPRWRL
+1146 GLWAKPDVTPRWRL

-1167 RVRKRLEHDEDKLPS
+1167 RVRKKLEHDEDKPPS

-1203 ITQIEVPPWSESY
+1203 IMQIEVPPWSESY

-1221 DVDDQLG
+1221 EVDDQLG

-1245 GDVID
+1245 GDVIE

-1264 PGLLIFGRTHLYL
+1264 PGLLIFGKSHLYL

-1292 HDAPRKLFFVPGS
+1292 HDAPRSLFFVPGS
-1305 IVDLDSHQRAQRW
+1305 IIDLDSHQRAQRW
-1318 PHDQIMSFSDRTFL
+1318 PHDQIMSYSDRTFL
-1332 FRDVALEV
+1332 FRDVALEI

-1346 SLLVVFLDRKQ
+1346 SLLVVFVDRKQ
-1357 RQEITGRLSSIIGR
+1357 RQATTKQLAHMIGK
-1371 LGADVMTPGL
+1371 LVTDPSTPGA

-1390 SGKLS
+1390 SSKLS
-1395 SAFSAKVLSGFNQDE
+1395 STFSAKIMSGFTQDE
-1410 LAIAQRKWQSRE
+1410 LSVAQRKWQSRE

-1449 PWVLSDYTSAALDLS
+1449 PWVLSDYTSSKLDLS

-1484 EAARSRYESLMSVGE
+1484 EAAQSRYESLMSVEE

-1516 FLIRLEPF
+1516 FLIRIEPF

-1554 QDIRGDVRELIPE
+1554 ADIRGDVRELIPE

-1600 WAKQDPLLFIVMNR
+1600 WAKNDPLLFIVMNR

-1633 WGYKQGDPDSYNV
+1633 WGYKQADPESYNV

-1658 DAITDDLEREATVG
+1658 DSITDDLEREATVG

-1686 SPHPP
+1686 APHPP

-1699 LPLGLIYGIAEDYH
+1699 LPLGLIYGVAEDYH
-1713 LLTQTSR
+1713 LLTQGSR

-1726 PDQPVR
+1726 PEQPVR
-1732 ELVLDL
+1732 DLVLDL

-1748 GTLCVPSRPHE
+1748 GMRCVPSRPHE
-1759 AVLWDSSP
+1759 TVMWDSS
-1767 TSIGALKVIVDRKV
+1767 SSSMGALKVVVDRKV

-1790 SCATFADTDT
+1790 SCAIFADTDT
-1800 LVTGST
+1800 LITGST
-1806 DNMVRLWR
+1806 DNMVRLWHVVR
-1814 IARNDRHRDQPVAL
+1814 VGQSRDQPMTL
-1828 QLTHLMRGHTA
+1828 QLTHQMRGHTA
-1839 RISCVTASRAW
+1839 RVSCVAASRAW
-1850 SVIVSGS
+1850 SIIVSGS

-1867 NRGVYIRSIWHG
+1867 NNGVYTRSIWHG
-1879 SGAAHEVHLTAVNE
+1879 SGETNEVHLVAINE

-1898 ATCSRHRLWLHTIN
+1898 ATCSRQRLWLHTIN

-1922 DLAPSPLYP
+1922 DLAPSSIYP
-1931 PITSLAFLERDYSH
+1931 PITSFAFLERDYSH
-1945 LDVMATGGPDGVI
+1945 TDLIATGGPDGTI
-1958 SLRTWNTNS
+1958 TFRTWNTDS
-1967 TPEGEKAKWEFTT
+1967 TPEGEKARWEFAT
-1980 LKTLKVKTEGH
+1980 LKTLKVKTEG
-1991 FRSSTPC
+1991 RYRTSTPC
-1998 VTALKFVGESLY
+1998 VTALRFVGESLY

>member
-1 MFRTLLTPLS
+1 MFRTLFTPLS

-21 PRPGSEAP
+21 SPRQTATEVLSD
-29 IEEPDELDPEDFARD
+29 PDDIDPEDFARD

-56 LKAADSLTER
+56 LKTADTLQER
-66 IEVLSE
+66 IEVLTE

-103 HPTFSKETREEAA
+103 HPTFSQESLKDSAGP
-116 SSELLEATRLV
+116 ELLESTRLV
-127 FVILSEALHKHNE
+127 FLILSEALHKHNE
-140 NASYFRTAVGLE
+140 NVEYFKTTVGLE
-152 SFAQATLGLVS
+152 SFSQAVLALVS
-163 DARTIKQTV
+163 DARTVKQTM
-172 SFLTCLALHNFAWSR
+172 SFLACLALHNFAWSR
-187 FFLHIAGADYAA
+187 FFLHLTGADYATM
-199 VDRKFQE
+199 DRKFQD
-206 FSTQLGMIHVPE
+206 FSQHMGLIHVPE
-218 ALRVLYDAVTRTTQD
+218 ALLVLY
-233 NALLRYMG
+233 NASVLPDRDDPVLRYMG
-241 TKLLERLTL
+241 TKLLDRLAL
-250 HKHRNQCVLSSLGLE
+250 HKHRNQCVLSSLGLV

-270 RLCSPSGL
+270 RLCGGAQL

-285 VQKLLRRLLDQ
+285 VQKLMKRLLDH
-296 NVRTEDARLMFQRAI
+296 NVQTEDARLMFQRAI
-311 RPDDTLDPDVLEVLR
+311 KSDNTLDSDVLEVLR

-332 WPEHFSLESP
+332 WPEHFSFESP
-342 AAIRV
+342 AALRV
-347 TKTGT
+347 SRNGS
-352 RALPSTGFTFMA
+352 RALPSTGFTFMV

-369 QVPRDKKH
+369 QVPRDKTH
-377 NLFSIVS
+377 NIFSIS
-384 GDRAIFS
+384 TGDRDIFS
-391 LKLRPDGSLDCESTG
+391 MKLRPDGSLDCASTG
-406 NKEPAVLKARLA
+406 NKEPAVLKAHLA
-418 KGRWTHVALV
+418 KGRWTHVTLI
-428 HYPHRGSKPTIRLFV
+428 HYPHRGTKPTVRLFV
-443 DGTMVDAVNWPYPR
+443 DGGMVDSVQWQYPR
-457 GDANGTDRPY
+457 GDANVDRPY
-467 TIGDNSPDAC
+467 IIGDSSSDAC
-477 LNWCLASAYL
+477 LNWCIASAYL
-487 FSQPLSDELPRFIH
+487 FSLPLPDELPRIIH

-508 ARFQAADLIRFLTYE
+508 SRFQAADLIRFLTYE
-523 AATALNINLYARAEQ
+523 AATSLNINLYARAEQ
-538 HRGAASEVKNLIN
+538 TKGSAAEVKHLIN
-551 SFKHG
+551 SFKNGLG
-556 IGIAESS
+556 INESS
-563 IIFSVS
+563 IIFSIS
-569 PATTRFEDKGAGE
+569 PATTLFENKDAGE
-582 LNDATMDG
+582 SNDAAMDN

-606 IGGAAVSLRLVQLA
+606 IGGAAVALRLVQLA
-620 NNPHEVSRAL
+620 QNPHEVSRAL

-642 NSEDMERLRGYDIL
+642 NSEDMEQLRGYEIL
-656 ADILRKKCHHI
+656 ADILRKKCHLI

-679 GMNFKSPDH
+679 GMNFRSPDH

-711 HEIQLVHLEHFVT
+711 REIQLVHLEHFAT
-724 LLDASRHKRF
+724 LLDTSRHKRF
-734 NMKQRMAKMGVVR
+734 NMKQRMSKMGVVR

-757 YSQDMLPFLLE
+757 YPSDMLPFLLE
-768 TLRVVAEANFSID
+768 TLKVVAEANFSID
-781 DAIRPIVSY
+781 DAIRPLVSY
-790 LAANLHD
+790 LAANLHEM
-797 NASTSNGASSPR
+797 SGGASSPR
-809 SVLSRI
+809 SIISRI
-815 DHQNAQYKAEQVFK
+815 DHQNAQYKAEQVFR
-829 MLVSILDNPTMF
+829 MFASILDNPNMF
-841 NKFTAALP
+841 NKFTAVLP

-856 LLGDRPSSQTAT
+856 LLGDRPTPLIAT
-868 LVLRMISIAL
+868 LVLRMISTAL
-878 GMSTSFNR
+878 TISTSFSR
-886 KFELVSGWNVLKLVL
+886 KFELVSGWNVLRLVL
-901 PYAWDAQV
+901 PYGWDPTV

-916 MLGRSRDKREIVP
+916 LLGRSRDKREIVP
-929 AVVCPHIVPAVFAS
+929 TVVCPHIVPAIFAS
-943 LRMALDSSRVSDDP
+943 LKLSLDSSRVSDDT
-957 QIRATATATVEHL
+957 QVRVAATNYVEHL
-970 LEALIDVHSCS
+970 LEALIDTHSTS
-981 PTFREVFKSHAV
+981 PTFREVFRSNAV

-998 DAYKMFATSVAH
+998 DAYKMYSTSVAYS
-1010 ALEIDQGTVRVLEK
+1010 LEIDQGTIRVLEK

-1035 NAVAVS
+1035 NAVVVS
-1041 QKQEIMDVLQAAE
+1041 QKQEIMDILQSAE
-1054 AVLNPRASQETSIDP
+1054 SLLNPRATQETSVDA

-1075 KARRRR
+1075 KSRRRR

-1099 IIRIREWRN
+1099 IIRIHEWRKSV
-1108 TVIATEKKRLRKTVL
+1108 VITERKRLRKTVL
-1123 DLREHHRQ
+1123 DLREHNRQ
-1131 VASLTE
+1131 IAALTD
-1137 WSTVLTAER
+1137 WSTVLTTER
-1146 GLWAKPDVIPRWRL
+1146 GLWTKPDVIPRWRL

-1167 RVRKRLEHDEDKLPS
+1167 RVRKKLEHDNEEMPS
-1182 SKVDP
+1182 SKVDH
-1187 NQQIGDVQEL
+1187 QQIGDVAEL
-1197 DVDTRS
+1197 DVDTQS
-1203 ITQIEVPPWSESY
+1203 IMQIEVPPWSESY
-1216 ELSST
+1216 DLSST
-1221 DVDDQLG
+1221 DIEDQLG
-1228 EEIVDDKHRRV
+1228 EEIVEDKHRRV

-1245 GDVID
+1245 GDVIE

-1264 PGLLIFGRTHLYL
+1264 PGLLIFGRSHLYL
-1277 LDGLVEND
+1277 LDSLVEND

-1305 IVDLDSHQRAQRW
+1305 IMDLDSHQRAQRW

-1346 SLLVVFLDRKQ
+1346 SLLVVFVDRKQ
-1357 RQEITGRLSSIIGR
+1357 RREMTGRLSQIISRMG
-1371 LGADVMTPGL
+1371 GDPGSAGL
-1381 IKSPFVGRL
+1381 MKSPFT
-1390 SGKLS
+1390 GKLS
-1395 SAFSAKVLSGFNQDE
+1395 AKVSSAFGSRMASGFNSDE

-1449 PWVLSDYTSAALDLS
+1449 PWVLNDYTSHKLDFS
-1464 SPQTFRDLTL
+1464 KADTFRDLSL
-1474 PMGALTPARQ
+1474 PMGALTEARRD
-1484 EAARSRYESLMSVGE
+1484 AAGSRYENLMSVGE

-1516 FLIRLEPF
+1516 FLIRMEPY

-1538 PDRLFIDMKR
+1538 PDRLFIDLKR
-1548 AYTSAS
+1548 AYSSAS

-1567 FYSCPEFLENSANL
+1567 FFSCPEFLENAANL

-1600 WAKQDPLLFIVMNR
+1600 WAKNDPLLFIVLHR

-1633 WGYKQGDPDSYNV
+1633 WGYKQGDPESYNV

-1686 SPHPP
+1686 SPHPN
-1691 RNMHGNSS
+1691 RHMHGNSA
-1699 LPLGLIYGIAEDYH
+1699 LPLGIIYGIAEDYH
-1713 LLTQTSR
+1713 ILTQGSR

-1726 PDQPVR
+1726 ADQPVR
-1732 ELVLDL
+1732 NLILDL

-1748 GTLCVPSRPHE
+1748 GSLCVPSRPHE
-1759 AVLWDSSP
+1759 GIIWDRGLAS
-1767 TSIGALKVIVDRKV
+1767 TGTLKVVVDRKV

-1790 SCATFADTDT
+1790 CCATFADADT

-1806 DNMVRLWR
+1806 DNMVRLWHFT
-1814 IARNDRHRDQPVAL
+1814 RNDRSREQPVSI

-1839 RISCVTASRAW
+1839 RVISIATSRAW
-1850 SVIVSGS
+1850 SLIVSGS

-1867 NRGVYIRSIWHG
+1867 NRGVYTRSIWHG
-1879 SGAAHEVHLTAVNE
+1879 SGSSAEIHLVAVNE

-1898 ATCSRHRLWLHTIN
+1898 ATCSRDRLWLHTIN
-1912 ARPIASLDLT
+1912 ARPIVSLDLS
-1922 DLAPSPLYP
+1922 DAAPSPLYP
-1931 PITSLAFLERDYSH
+1931 PVTSIAFLERDYSH
-1945 LDVMATGGPDGVI
+1945 TDLIATGAPDGTI
-1958 SLRTWNTNS
+1958 ALRTWDANS
-1967 TPEGEKAKWEFTT
+1967 THEGEKAQWRFVT
-1980 LKTLKVKTEGH
+1980 LKTLKVKSESR
-1991 FRSSTPC
+1991 FRSSIPC
-1998 VTALKFVGESLY
+1998 VTALRFVGESLY